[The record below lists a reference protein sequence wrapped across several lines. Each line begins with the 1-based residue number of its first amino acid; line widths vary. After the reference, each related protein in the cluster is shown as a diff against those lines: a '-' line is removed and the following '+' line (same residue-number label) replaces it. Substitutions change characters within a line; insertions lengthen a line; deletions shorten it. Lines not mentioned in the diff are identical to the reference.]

1 MSELELTPTTEPASA
16 QPSLWRRLFRIK
28 DIGFLLMIVL
38 AWIGA
43 AYTTFDAQGS
53 RWYWHWL
60 IPIFGLICIV
70 TQWNHVEPTLKARS
84 LLVVRQILH
93 WGVVLLMLQFVFVV
107 SNRSFMD
114 TLDDQQASFLLMLT
128 VTLSTFLAGIYF
140 DWRLCVVA
148 VFLGASVVFMVI
160 VQNIVPALVLVGV
173 VVILAYLL
181 WDWWYTRRQ
190 ERQAAQ
196 TEG

>member
-1 MSELELTPTTEPASA
+1 
-16 QPSLWRRLFRIK
+16 
-28 DIGFLLMIVL
+28 
-38 AWIGA
+38 
-43 AYTTFDAQGS
+43 
-53 RWYWHWL
+53 
-60 IPIFGLICIV
+60 
-70 TQWNHVEPTLKARS
+70 
-84 LLVVRQILH
+84 
-93 WGVVLLMLQFVFVV
+93 MLQFVFVA

-148 VFLGASVVFMVI
+148 VFLGASAVFMVI

-173 VVILAYLL
+173 VVILASLL

>member
-1 MSELELTPTTEPASA
+1 M
-16 QPSLWRRLFRIK
+16 
-28 DIGFLLMIVL
+28 
-38 AWIGA
+38 
-43 AYTTFDAQGS
+43 
-53 RWYWHWL
+53 
-60 IPIFGLICIV
+60 
-70 TQWNHVEPTLKARS
+70 
-84 LLVVRQILH
+84 RQILH

-148 VFLGASVVFMVI
+148 VFLGASAVFMVI

>member
-43 AYTTFDAQGS
+43 AYTTSDAQGS

-93 WGVVLLMLQFVFVV
+93 WGVVLLMLQFVFVA

-148 VFLGASVVFMVI
+148 VFLGASAVFMVI